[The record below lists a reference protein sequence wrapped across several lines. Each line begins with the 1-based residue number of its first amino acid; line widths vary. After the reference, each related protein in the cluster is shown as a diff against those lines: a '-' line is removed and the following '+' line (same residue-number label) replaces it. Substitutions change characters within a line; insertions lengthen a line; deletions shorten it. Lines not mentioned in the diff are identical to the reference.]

1 MEGLIKVITVI
12 LTFTML
18 SACAVI
24 PYQKQTE
31 VKEQEM
37 DSTNEVKPRDDYTKL
52 AKQMYSDLIFMGKQ
66 LEGRQ
71 FGLFDCIS
79 KEEFYARQQEIADKL
94 NDLSEIEFYFE
105 LRSLIASIGV
115 AHTTINLNASMKY
128 PFKLLP
134 YTMQL
139 YNDGWILTGISDE
152 FKAYLGYEVIALNGI
167 EMSSVKEKAKALI
180 SYENDAWLNQQIPA
194 LLMNAD
200 ALVFMGILDNNDALT
215 LTLKYE
221 DKLEEITIPSVSGP
235 LYQSDISSVEL
246 PAIQTLRQPMIY
258 TSFPL
263 NEQTYYIQYNQCS
276 EMPNYS
282 MSQFADDVKKELNE
296 QHYDKLILDLRYNT
310 GGNSA
315 VLEPMLMM
323 IDTYQQSN
331 ELKLITLISE
341 LTFSSGVMNAV
352 QLKYGLD
359 AMLIG
364 TPTGGNV
371 NGYGELQQFNLNYFP
386 YTVNYC
392 VKYFEMISG
401 YEKDSLYPDID
412 VEINYKDIMQG
423 KDSCIEIALAE

>member
-12 LTFTML
+12 LTFTLL

-31 VKEQEM
+31 INEQDM
-37 DSTNEVKPRDDYTKL
+37 IYEVIPREDYTEL
-52 AKQMYSDLIFMGKQ
+52 AKQMFYDLTFMGKQ

-71 FGLFDCIS
+71 LGLFDCIS
-79 KEEFYARQQEIADKL
+79 KDEFYARQQEIADKL
-94 NDLSEIEFYFE
+94 NDLSEVEFYFE
-105 LRSLIASIGV
+105 LRTLIASIGV
-115 AHTTINLNASMKY
+115 AHTTINLNASLKY
-128 PFKLLP
+128 PFKILP

-139 YNDGWILTGISDE
+139 YNDGWILTGTSDE

-167 EMSSVKEKAKALI
+167 DMMSVKEKAKALI

-194 LLMNAD
+194 LLMIAD
-200 ALVFMGILDNNDALT
+200 ALVFMGILDNNEALT

-235 LYQSDISSVEL
+235 LYQSDISRVEL
-246 PAIQTLRQPMIY
+246 PDIQTLRQPMIY

-263 NEQTYYIQYNQCS
+263 NEQTFYIQYNQCS
-276 EMPNYS
+276 EMPGYS
-282 MSQFADDVKKELNE
+282 MRQFAADVEKELNK
-296 QHYDKLILDLRYNT
+296 QHYEKLILDLRYNT

-323 IDTYQQSN
+323 IDAYQQTK
-331 ELKLITLISE
+331 ELKLITLISDQ
-341 LTFSSGVMNAV
+341 TFSSGVMNAI
-352 QLKYGLD
+352 QLKYGLN
-359 AMLIG
+359 AELIG

-371 NGYGELQQFNLNYFP
+371 NGYGELQQFYLNHFP
-386 YTVNYC
+386 YTVSYC

-401 YEKDSLYPDID
+401 YEKDSLYPDKY
-412 VEINYKDIMQG
+412 VEVNYKDIMQG
-423 KDSCIEIALAE
+423 IDPCIEIALAE

>member
-24 PYQKQTE
+24 PYQKQAE
-31 VKEQEM
+31 LNEQEI
-37 DSTNEVKPRDDYTKL
+37 DKSYEVKPRDDYTEL
-52 AKQMYSDLIFMGKQ
+52 AKQMYDDLTFMGKQ
-66 LEGRQ
+66 LESRQ
-71 FGLFDCIS
+71 LGLYDCIS
-79 KEEFYARQQEIADKL
+79 KEEFYARQQAIADKL
-94 NDLSEIEFYFE
+94 NDLNETTFYFE
-105 LRSLIASIGV
+105 LSALIASIGV
-115 AHTTINLNASMKY
+115 AHTTINLNVSMKY

-139 YNDGWILTGISDE
+139 YNDGWILTGVSDE
-152 FKAYLGYEVIALNGI
+152 FKAYLGYEVTALNGV
-167 EMSSVKEKAKALI
+167 EMSRVKDKAKTLI
-180 SYENDAWLNQQIPA
+180 SYENEAWLNQLIPA

-200 ALVFMGILDNNDALT
+200 ALVYMGILDNNEALK
-215 LTLKYE
+215 LTLKKE
-221 DKLEEITIPSVSGP
+221 DKLEEITLPSVSGP
-235 LYQSDISSVEL
+235 LYQSDISRVEL
-246 PAIQTLRQPMIY
+246 PDIQTLRQPMIY

-276 EMPNYS
+276 EMPGYS
-282 MSQFADDVKKELNE
+282 MSQFAADVEKELSE
-296 QHYDKLILDLRYNT
+296 QHYEKLILDLRYNT

-323 IDTYQQSN
+323 IDNYQKANQ
-331 ELKLITLISE
+331 LKLIALISE
-341 LTFSSGVMNAV
+341 QTFSSGVMNAI

-359 AMLIG
+359 AILIG

-371 NGYGELQQFNLNYFP
+371 NGYGELQQFNLNHFP
-386 YTVNYC
+386 YTINYC

-412 VEINYKDIMQG
+412 VEINYKDLMQG
-423 KDSCIEIALAE
+423 KDECVEIALAK